1 MIGRMA
7 VVALTCLCFSAS
19 PGAAEPFRIAHNQN
33 LPPLMM
39 VQDGKSVGLGVDVLH
54 AAAMRAGIELAFVPL
69 TIEHQLP
76 SLKDGRADGL
86 LSADTPERRQ
96 ILDFGAPVVMTGGA
110 LYVRAPNPTPQTLG
124 VLSGQVVVT
133 PRAGP
138 LTDYIRKNAPA
149 VNLVVTED
157 YEESLA
163 RVMAGQAAA
172 AALNASAGG
181 RIAAQLYPNQF
192 TIPKIMFYEQPL
204 ALGVP
209 KGQSAK
215 IIAQLDA
222 GLAAIRA
229 DGTWK
234 QINDRWLGQ

>member
-1 MIGRMA
+1 MIGRKTGA
-7 VVALTCLCFSAS
+7 ALACLWVSAA
-19 PGAAEPFRIAHNQN
+19 PGTAEPFRIAHNQN
-33 LPPLMM
+33 LPPLYM
-39 VQDGKSVGLGVDVLH
+39 VQDGKSVGLGIDVLR
-54 AAAMRAGIELAFVPL
+54 AAAGRAGIELAFVPL

-96 ILDFGAPVVMTGGA
+96 ILDFGAPVMMTGGA
-110 LYVRAPNPTPQTLG
+110 LYVRAPNPTPETLEA
-124 VLSGQVVVT
+124 LSGLVVVT

-138 LTDYIRKNAPA
+138 LVDFIRKNAPT

-172 AALNASAGG
+172 AALNALAGG
-181 RIAAQLYPNQF
+181 RIAARLYPNQF
-192 TIPKIMFYEQPL
+192 TVPKIMFYEQPL
-204 ALGVP
+204 ALGVL

-215 IIAQLDA
+215 TIAQLDA

>member
-1 MIGRMA
+1 MIGR
-7 VVALTCLCFSAS
+7 VARAMLACWFSAPPS
-19 PGAAEPFRIAHNQN
+19 AAEPFRIAHNQN

-39 VQDGKSVGLGVDVLH
+39 VQDRKSVGLGVDVLR
-54 AAAMRAGIELAFVPL
+54 AAAVRAGIELAFVPL

-110 LYVRAPNPTPQTLG
+110 LYARAPNPTPETLG
-124 VLSGQVVVT
+124 ALSGLVVVT

-138 LTDYIRKNAPA
+138 LADFIRKNAPA
-149 VNLVVTED
+149 VNLMVTED

-181 RIAAQLYPNQF
+181 RIAARLYQNQF
-192 TIPKIMFYEQPL
+192 TIPKIMFYDQPL

-215 IIAQLDA
+215 IIAQFDA
-222 GLAAIRA
+222 GLGAIRA

>member
-1 MIGRMA
+1 MIGRLAGA
-7 VVALTCLCFSAS
+7 VLACSATTA
-19 PGAAEPFRIAHNQN
+19 AAEPFRIAHNQN
-33 LPPLMM
+33 LPPLYM
-39 VQDGKSVGLGVDVLH
+39 VQDGKSVGLGVDLLR
-54 AAAMRAGIELAFVPL
+54 AAAVRAGIELVFVPV
-69 TIEHQLP
+69 TIEHQFP

-96 ILDFGAPVVMTGGA
+96 TLDFGAPVMKTGGA
-110 LYVRAPNPTPQTLG
+110 LYVRAPNPTPDTL
-124 VLSGQVVVT
+124 VALSGQVVVT

-138 LTDYIRKNAPA
+138 LADFIRKNAPT

-157 YEESLA
+157 YEDSLA

-172 AALNASAGG
+172 AALNALAGR

-204 ALGVP
+204 ALGVL

-215 IIAQLDA
+215 IISQLDA

-229 DGTWK
+229 DGTWQ

>member
-1 MIGRMA
+1 MIDRLAG
-7 VVALTCLCFSAS
+7 VALACLWVLAT
-19 PGAAEPFRIAHNQN
+19 PAAAEPFRIAHNQN
-33 LPPLMM
+33 LPPLYM
-39 VQDGKSVGLGVDVLH
+39 VQDGKSVGLGIDVLR
-54 AAAMRAGIELAFVPL
+54 AAAGRVGIELAFVPL

-96 ILDFGAPVVMTGGA
+96 ILDMGAPVAMTGGA
-110 LYVRAPNPTPQTLG
+110 LYVRAPNPTPETLG
-124 VLSGQVVVT
+124 ALSGLVVVT
-133 PRAGP
+133 PRVGP
-138 LTDYIRKNAPA
+138 LADFIRKNAPA
-149 VNLVVTED
+149 VNLAVTAD

-181 RIAAQLYPNQF
+181 RIAARLYPNQF

>member
-1 MIGRMA
+1 M
-7 VVALTCLCFSAS
+7 
-19 PGAAEPFRIAHNQN
+19 
-33 LPPLMM
+33 
-39 VQDGKSVGLGVDVLH
+39 
-54 AAAMRAGIELAFVPL
+54 
-69 TIEHQLP
+69 
-76 SLKDGRADGL
+76 
-86 LSADTPERRQ
+86 
-96 ILDFGAPVVMTGGA
+96 
-110 LYVRAPNPTPQTLG
+110 RAPNPTPETLEA
-124 VLSGQVVVT
+124 LSGLVVVT

-138 LTDYIRKNAPA
+138 LVDFIRKNAPT

-172 AALNASAGG
+172 VALNALAGG
-181 RIAAQLYPNQF
+181 RIAARLYPNQF
-192 TIPKIMFYEQPL
+192 TVPKIMFYEQPL
-204 ALGVP
+204 AIGVL

-215 IIAQLDA
+215 TIAQLDA